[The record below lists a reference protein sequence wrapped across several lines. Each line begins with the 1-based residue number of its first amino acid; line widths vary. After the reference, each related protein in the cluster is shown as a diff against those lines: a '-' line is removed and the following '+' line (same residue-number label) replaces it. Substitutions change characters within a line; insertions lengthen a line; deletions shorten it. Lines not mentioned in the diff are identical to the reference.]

1 MYAVV
6 GIWNVEPRGWEEEQ
20 LRALKDQVVPGVQQR
35 PGFVAGYWMA
45 DQAARK
51 TYGTFILEHEAA
63 AQGFKAFVE
72 GNAAARERSGVI
84 LESLTVA
91 EVIAEAHR

>member
-1 MYAVV
+1 MFGVV
-6 GIWNVEPRGWEEEQ
+6 GIWDVAPGGLEEAQ
-20 LRALKDQVVPGVQQR
+20 LRALKEQVVPGVQQR
-35 PGFVAGYWMA
+35 PGFVAGYWLA
-45 DQAARK
+45 DRAARK
-51 TYGTFILEHEAA
+51 TYGTFILEDEEA